1 MITLAQLKKFFLYV
15 LVGSLIISA
24 VTGVIIVLIGDFNE
38 ISAKV
43 LYTLLMVVVH
53 SIISLSFIWK
63 NSKKNPEDTLG
74 FFHNVLFFLIV
85 LSFITSI
92 FGIWRIIDGDN
103 VWKYYRVYIVLAIS
117 SLHANI
123 LSKAL
128 HKENLMDKIIYA
140 NFVFVA
146 LVAVLSFPVIFIH
159 DSIIV
164 LGEFY
169 YRLWAAVGIIDA
181 TLSILAMIFYK
192 LYLHK
197 NQTAG
202 AVPNGVVSAQTS
214 MPTSSVASSIASTK
228 QNLSKSKQ

>member
-1 MITLAQLKKFFLYV
+1 MITLAQLKKFFLYA

-38 ISAKV
+38 ISARV

-53 SIISLSFIWK
+53 SIVSLSFIWK

-74 FFHNVLFFLIV
+74 FFHNVLFFLLV

-92 FGIWRIIDGDN
+92 FGIWRIIDGGS

-128 HKENLMDKIIYA
+128 SKEDTIDKLIYA
-140 NFVFVA
+140 NYIFVA
-146 LVAVLSFPVIFIH
+146 LVALLSFPVIFIH
-159 DSIIV
+159 DAHIY

-169 YRLWAAVGIIDA
+169 YRLWAAIGIIDA
-181 TLSILAMIFYK
+181 TLSILTMIFYK

-197 NQTAG
+197 NQVVG
-202 AVPNGVVSAQTS
+202 VVPNGVK
-214 MPTSSVASSIASTK
+214 I
-228 QNLSKSKQ
+228 KS